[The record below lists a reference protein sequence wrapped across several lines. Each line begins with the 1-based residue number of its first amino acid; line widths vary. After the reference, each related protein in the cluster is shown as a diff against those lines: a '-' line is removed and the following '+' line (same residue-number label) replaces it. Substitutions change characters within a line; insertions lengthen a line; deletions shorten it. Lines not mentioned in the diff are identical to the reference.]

1 MAIPDLKPKKPR
13 IRKTAPTVRE
23 LAEAQSVKQDSPKK
37 RRGLSLWRLLM
48 RPFAWLAHSD
58 SFIPRALRAILRPF
72 GKILRR
78 LVPRYFIN
86 SWYELKKV
94 TWPGR
99 KETWRLTA
107 AVFGFAIIFGVLIYF
122 VDLALDKLFRVTVLR

>member
-1 MAIPDLKPKKPR
+1 MATSNLKPKKPR

-23 LAEAQSVKQDSPKK
+23 LAEASSVKRETPK
-37 RRGLSLWRLLM
+37 RRRGWSPLRQLKRS
-48 RPFAWLAHSD
+48 FAWLAQSD
-58 SFIPRALRAILRPF
+58 SFIPRALRAILGPL
-72 GKILRR
+72 GKILRK

-122 VDLALDKLFRVTVLR
+122 VDLALDKLFKLTVLR